1 LTFYVCFIFGWFIYF
16 VEFLKQ
22 RKLNLTMGSFQAVV
36 VVVESVNI
44 FLFETADFLLI
55 QNEFLFLYLNVSVVF

>member
-1 LTFYVCFIFGWFIYF
+1 
-16 VEFLKQ
+16 
-22 RKLNLTMGSFQAVV
+22 MGSFQAVV